1 MKPKGR
7 PKIEDKK
14 EKISITINAEL
25 AELLE
30 KVATEKGVSVSK
42 YIEYLIKKDKK

>member
-1 MKPKGR
+1 MSKIGR
-7 PKIEDKK
+7 PSVENKK
-14 EKISITINAEL
+14 QKISISINAEL

-42 YIEYLIKKDKK
+42 YIEHLIKKDKK